1 MLNNVPAGIGAM
13 ARNVIINH
21 PNTFNIE
28 VYRRKLG
35 RTSADTV
42 AGAPTLGGMMVMS
55 NDDEHDI
62 TWSLVGLGYALP
74 AEQFQQSQMMDRRDA
89 TNGYADEIRFLL
101 EPEEMQGDAGGFEI
115 QKKDVFY
122 MLVGVGEKAAKLAYE
137 IVEVEAVI
145 NLPPFVPRYVVNRR
159 SDLDVIGPPDDDE
172 GENG

>member
-21 PNTFNIE
+21 PNSYNIE

-35 RTSADTV
+35 RTSADS
-42 AGAPTLGGMMVMS
+42 AGGAPTLGGMMVMS

-62 TWSLVGLGYALP
+62 TWELAGLGYALP

-101 EPEEMQGDAGGFEI
+101 EPEDMIGDPGGFEI
-115 QKKDVFY
+115 KKKDVFY
-122 MLVGVGEKAAKLAYE
+122 LLLGVGPEAPKLAYE
-137 IVEVEAVI
+137 IVEIEAVV

-159 SDLDVIGPPDDDE
+159 DDLDIIDPTEEEDDE
-172 GENG
+172 IA